1 MKLITLTN
9 THINIS
15 ELSALCQPQDAI
27 LFIQD
32 AAFLSLRQDVS
43 WPVKQLYVLDIDV
56 QVRKISIP
64 DNFSMINP
72 ERWVA
77 LTIAAKVNLL
87 WPN

>member
-9 THINIS
+9 TTINIS
-15 ELSALCQPQDAI
+15 ELSALCQPLDAI
-27 LFIQD
+27 LLIQD
-32 AAFLSLRQDVS
+32 AAFLCLRHDVS

-56 QVRKISIP
+56 QVRKVSVP
-64 DNFSMINP
+64 DNFSIINA

>member
-9 THINIS
+9 TNINIS

-27 LFIQD
+27 L
-32 AAFLSLRQDVS
+32 LRQDAVFLCLRHDIC

-56 QVRKISIP
+56 QVRKVSVP